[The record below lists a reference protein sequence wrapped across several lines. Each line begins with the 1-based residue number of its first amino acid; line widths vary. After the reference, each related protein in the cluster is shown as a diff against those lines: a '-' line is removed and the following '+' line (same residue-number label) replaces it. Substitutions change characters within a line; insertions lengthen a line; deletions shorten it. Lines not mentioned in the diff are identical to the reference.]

1 MRIQN
6 KIKSTYVDITINILV
21 YSFLGFSTCM
31 YVLHMQTHTHTH
43 TYIYVTYIFNKTEI
57 ILFYNFSFINT
68 LLLFFYVNYRSTLL
82 VSCMD
87 IP

>member
-43 TYIYVTYIFNKTEI
+43 TRNGSKLHKSTE
-57 ILFYNFSFINT
+57 NPQSD
-68 LLLFFYVNYRSTLL
+68 FFF
-82 VSCMD
+82 
-87 IP
+87 